1 MNDIFHEWGG
11 DLVVGSGGDLAIAS
25 GSDAISQRV
34 CRRLLTNR
42 GDYVWNIA
50 YGGGLAQFV
59 GLPANPTDIEA
70 VIMDQLLLENA
81 VPSTP
86 APHVTTTLVDPA
98 SGKVAVDIT
107 YTNPTTQRSVML
119 KVTAGDNYEIKS

>member
-59 GLPANPTDIEA
+59 GLPANRTDIEA
-70 VIMDQLLLENA
+70 VIMDQLLLETA

-86 APHVTTTLVDPA
+86 APYVTTTLVDPA

-119 KVTAGDNYEIKS
+119 KVTAGDNYETKS